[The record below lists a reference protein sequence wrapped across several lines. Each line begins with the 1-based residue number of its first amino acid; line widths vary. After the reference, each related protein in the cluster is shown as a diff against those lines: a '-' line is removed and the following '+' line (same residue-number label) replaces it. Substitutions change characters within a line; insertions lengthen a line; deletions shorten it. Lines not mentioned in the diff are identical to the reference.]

1 MTVPNE
7 DVVTLDSNS
16 YGTSWMFEQYPETL
30 ARNDENSLF
39 RLIHSYHRIFYE
51 HRSTF
56 HQLGYGHGGKV
67 GPEFA
72 PELAGSGK
80 TKQIVSWDR
89 FDRHYGPLLDGSA
102 FKDTH
107 RGPKP
112 IPFVYLPIN
121 PEWPASFLWWG
132 EPGYEIEFVNV
143 LSAMERHFR
152 EKNWTSTR
160 FELFFNHKK
169 RYKGFNWDGDE
180 IRFERDN
187 DYLVTYRRMVDKA
200 VPADSPVKF
209 VVRADTSWS
218 MADQFERLRGIVNF
232 WVAGEGILSWYPDAP
247 ATLRTRGDIVWS
259 YGGTPSVDRVSSE
272 ITVNPLRSWV
282 SGVQGFVRWLT
293 VAPGPD
299 PWMSLQGGGE
309 TLVYPGE
316 RFGLREPLASIR
328 LKLQRNCLQD
338 LALLQARTQAVSRD
352 AVLSEVVRRYNG
364 SSLNDWRNTA
374 PPLASTPVLDW
385 NNLNIEEALA
395 PFNHRFSKVETDAW
409 LRVRDYALTS
419 DGSAQ

>member
-1 MTVPNE
+1 
-7 DVVTLDSNS
+7 
-16 YGTSWMFEQYPETL
+16 
-30 ARNDENSLF
+30 
-39 RLIHSYHRIFYE
+39 
-51 HRSTF
+51 
-56 HQLGYGHGGKV
+56 
-67 GPEFA
+67 
-72 PELAGSGK
+72 
-80 TKQIVSWDR
+80 
-89 FDRHYGPLLDGSA
+89 
-102 FKDTH
+102 
-107 RGPKP
+107 
-112 IPFVYLPIN
+112 
-121 PEWPASFLWWG
+121 
-132 EPGYEIEFVNV
+132 V

-160 FELFFNHKK
+160 FEVFFNHKK

-187 DYLVTYRRMVDKA
+187 DYLITYRRMLDKA
-200 VPADSPVKF
+200 VPAASPVKF

-232 WVAGEGILSWYPDAP
+232 WVAGEGMLSWYPDAP
-247 ATLRTRGDIVWS
+247 AALRKRGDIVWS

-272 ITVNPLRSWV
+272 ITLNPLRSWV

-316 RFGLREPLASIR
+316 RFGLHEPLASIR

-338 LALLQARTQAVSRD
+338 LALLQARTQTLSRD

-364 SSLNDWRNTA
+364 SSPKDWRNTA

-385 NNLNIEEALA
+385 NNLNIEEAQA
-395 PFNHRFSKVETDAW
+395 PFNQRFSKIETDAW
-409 LRVRDYALTS
+409 LRVRHYALTS